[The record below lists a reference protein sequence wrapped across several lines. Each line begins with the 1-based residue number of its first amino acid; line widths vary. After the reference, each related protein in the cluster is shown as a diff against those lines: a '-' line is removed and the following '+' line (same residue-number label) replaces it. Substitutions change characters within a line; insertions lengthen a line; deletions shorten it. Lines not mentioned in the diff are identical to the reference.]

1 MNRHATETPAWCNSV
16 ICGDAA
22 EEVAKLPSQSIDSI
36 VTSPPYFRQ
45 RDYRG
50 QHQLGHEPTASEYVE
65 RLSDIFME
73 CHRVLKQCGTLW
85 IVLGDKYER
94 GRQLGLPW
102 RVALA
107 LVDRGWILRSDI
119 IWHKPN
125 AMPSPVKTRPTT
137 DHEYVF
143 FLTKSQQYY
152 YDADAIRE
160 PHITFTDKSRMRGGR
175 NHFHRRNGTPEQGK
189 NGGQSNLHKGR
200 WDQAFHPLGRNKR
213 TVWSIPLSK
222 FRDAHFAVY
231 PEPLVELCL
240 RAGTPPDGVV
250 LDPFLGSGT
259 TAAVARRLGAVSS
272 ASTAWRTTAR
282 WRGNAFEKSLRTS
295 VVNNCPIRLP
305 ARPNRKARSTKQSGT
320 TEIQRTQTAG
330 RSVRGI
336 PAPNDDGCFRH
347 SDIRI
352 LNGLKTFDCVL
363 RIGGPRS
370 AKARSAV

>member
-259 TAAVARRLGAVSS
+259 TAAVARRLGRSFVGIDCVEDYCQMARQRIREVTQDLSREQLPDPL
-272 ASTAWRTTAR
+272 ASQA
-282 WRGNAFEKSLRTS
+282 E
-295 VVNNCPIRLP
+295 PQ
-305 ARPNRKARSTKQSGT
+305 STKHETKRNDRNSKDTNSG
-320 TEIQRTQTAG
+320 
-330 RSVRGI
+330 S
-336 PAPNDDGCFRH
+336 F
-347 SDIRI
+347 
-352 LNGLKTFDCVL
+352 
-363 RIGGPRS
+363 S
-370 AKARSAV
+370 ARYPGAK